1 MRYILSSACWWAEYG
16 LRPTCV
22 RRFAKTR
29 DGCTEARGA
38 RVLGQDGVVL
48 VPRVQ
53 TQLIKARMPRRQRG
67 TGLRSSSE
75 RVCRS
80 ALRCA

>member
-1 MRYILSSACWWAEYG
+1 
-16 LRPTCV
+16 
-22 RRFAKTR
+22 
-29 DGCTEARGA
+29 
-38 RVLGQDGVVL
+38 
-48 VPRVQ
+48 
-53 TQLIKARMPRRQRG
+53 LIKARMPRRQRG